1 MSIESAAANAH
12 PEVVAVDNK
21 AAEQQQQQ
29 QQQELDHQQQ
39 QAQDTTGVEAAVAN
53 LAIAQPQADL
63 HRACADGRLD
73 DVRAI
78 LGRGLDALET
88 LDIVT
93 GCTPI
98 VLAIQNGHVD
108 VVRELLSANAVV
120 PPPGLTMD
128 PVMLSV
134 LYPQPLYAPPP
145 PFAQMGPPQF
155 YHQPGFYPPAG
166 AVHYPPRKE
175 SSAGAGANGAAGNAA
190 ANGAANLPPTEVAK
204 TIPCRNFPN
213 CKYGASCIFFHP
225 RPQPG
230 FFPGAPAGYYD
241 PAAGGF
247 VPYPA
252 GAAGFFPGAPQF
264 VPGAST
270 DATATD
276 AAAPASEST
285 PADAAATTQ
294 HDSIP
299 AQSPG
304 AHVPS
309 AVAPA
314 FVPGAIPVPNGDA
327 AANGGPFIGSPPAGY
342 AIGPLSPTLIP
353 HSPPPA
359 DAAYFA
365 TSPPQ
370 FQPFIPNGYGPGRR
384 QSFGQQFAGGPK
396 PFHGKKPS
404 FSGGSKPWGPGG
416 RPGGSSHLG
425 QWKDGVPPPCAF
437 FREGKCRNG
446 EYCKFPHID
455 AETGQDV
462 RHPDVVLGRIPPMPT
477 RPPRVMRNQING
489 HYDPRQQHAP
499 FPHKGANSTTVAEVP
514 AEAEA
519 SAVAAAD
526 GADASSTKAASDK
539 ADGPASV
546 SGSATLPPKPSGS
559 PLPPATGRSAS
570 QPGVARV
577 HANGV
582 ASRSHSPN
590 GVRRGP
596 RYPNGQANGSRSS
609 SASGEKKPAPPQ
621 RVPRAD
627 EFPALGINGGA
638 STPSTE
644 RREPSWGSKTAAQVL
659 SEPAPPKPASPVSA
673 EAEDKPAEKV
683 VEEVTMDSDSEQD
696 AVIVSVSTTP
706 NPEVAKAKLAAA
718 AASSVSFA
726 SVASA
731 VITAAPDAAP
741 VALKA

>member
-1 MSIESAAANAH
+1 
-12 PEVVAVDNK
+12 
-21 AAEQQQQQ
+21 
-29 QQQELDHQQQ
+29 
-39 QAQDTTGVEAAVAN
+39 
-53 LAIAQPQADL
+53 
-63 HRACADGRLD
+63 
-73 DVRAI
+73 
-78 LGRGLDALET
+78 
-88 LDIVT
+88 
-93 GCTPI
+93 
-98 VLAIQNGHVD
+98 
-108 VVRELLSANAVV
+108 
-120 PPPGLTMD
+120 MD
-128 PVMLSV
+128 PAMLSV

-145 PFAQMGPPQF
+145 PFAQMAPPQF
-155 YHQPGFYPPAG
+155 YHQPGFYQPAG

-175 SSAGAGANGAAGNAA
+175 SNAANGVPAANGAPANGAA

-252 GAAGFFPGAPQF
+252 GAAPFFPGAPQF

-270 DATATD
+270 DD
-276 AAAPASEST
+276 AAAAAAASASEST
-285 PADAAATTQ
+285 PPVAGATTQ

-299 AQSPG
+299 AAQSPG
-304 AHVPS
+304 AVHVPS

-327 AANGGPFIGSPPAGY
+327 QANGAPFIGSPPAGY

-370 FQPFIPNGYGPGRR
+370 FQPFIPNGYPGGPGRR

-425 QWKDGVPPPCAF
+425 QWKDGNPPPCAF

-455 AETGQDV
+455 ADGADV
-462 RHPDVVLGRIPPMPT
+462 RHPDVVRGLIPPMPT
-477 RPPRVMRNQING
+477 RPPRVMRSQMING
-489 HYDPRQQHAP
+489 HYQQHAP
-499 FPHKGANSTTVAEVP
+499 YLHKGANSTTVAEVP
-514 AEAEA
+514 AEAESVAA
-519 SAVAAAD
+519 SAGAVAGTD

-539 ADGPASV
+539 ADGSASV

-609 SASGEKKPAPPQ
+609 STSGEKKAAPPQ

-659 SEPAPPKPASPVSA
+659 SEPAPPKPVSPVSA
-673 EAEDKPAEKV
+673 EAEDKPVAPPAAEKV
-683 VEEVTMDSDSEQD
+683 VEEV
-696 AVIVSVSTTP
+696 
-706 NPEVAKAKLAAA
+706 
-718 AASSVSFA
+718 
-726 SVASA
+726 SA
-731 VITAAPDAAP
+731 
-741 VALKA
+741 